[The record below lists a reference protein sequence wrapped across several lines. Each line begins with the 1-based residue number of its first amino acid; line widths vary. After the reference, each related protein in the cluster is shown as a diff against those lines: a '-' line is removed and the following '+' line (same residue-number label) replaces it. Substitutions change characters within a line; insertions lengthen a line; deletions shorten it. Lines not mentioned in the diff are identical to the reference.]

1 MEGNQLFPVFIKL
14 NTIRT
19 VLIGAGPVGLEKL
32 AAILSNSPE
41 ARIRVIAK
49 EILPEFRE
57 LAAAHEGVIIL
68 EREFITGDLDHAD
81 LVVAATN
88 NNALNQQIR
97 LEADQ
102 RNLLVNFADKPDLCN
117 FYLGSIVKKGDLKI
131 AISTNGKS
139 PTIAKRLKEV
149 LNENLPEALIDTLG
163 NMEALRNT
171 LSGDFAEKVT
181 RLNEVTSIL
190 VAEKGAAKN
199 GVSKESKV
207 LNDQAISNEAGN
219 FIESQS
225 AVIDVIS
232 NEHTGTGNGIVSN
245 ETLVAENNAVPEKN
259 IDKVKKNFKW
269 LIWTS
274 IVLSFAIVITAFW
287 HKEPEFQAYLTHLD
301 PMFYWFLIGGFVFAM
316 IDGAIGMSYGVT
328 STSFSLAMGVPPA
341 SASMGVH
348 LSEILSN
355 GIAGWMHYRF
365 GNVNWKLFRM
375 LLIPGIVGAVVGA
388 YLLSSLEHYNHYTKP
403 IISVYTLILGG
414 VILSK
419 AYKINRRVKNPK
431 GKIKKIGLLGL
442 FGGFIDAVGGG
453 GWGSIVLSSLIAG
466 GRNARFSLGTVKI
479 TRFFI
484 ALMSSLTFIT
494 MLNGAHWEAVGGLV
508 IGSALASPIAAR
520 VSNKISV
527 KTIMVSV
534 GVLVVL
540 VSLRSIINFILK
552 EF

>member
-14 NTIRT
+14 NTIHT
-19 VLIGAGPVGLEKL
+19 ILVGAGPVGLEKL
-32 AAILSNSPE
+32 TAILGNSPD
-41 ARIRVIAK
+41 ARITVIGL
-49 EILPEFRE
+49 EILPELQE
-57 LAAAHEGVIIL
+57 LANKHESVTVLQKEFVAA
-68 EREFITGDLDHAD
+68 DLDGAD

-88 NNALNQQIR
+88 NELLNQEIR
-97 LEADQ
+97 IQADQ

-149 LNENLPEALIDTLG
+149 LNDSLPEELNDTLQQ
-163 NMEALRNT
+163 MEALRNT
-171 LSGDFAEKVT
+171 LNGDFASKVKK
-181 RLNEVTSIL
+181 LNEVTSLL
-190 VAEKGAAKN
+190 VTEKLSLTEDEESSLVKDKEEK
-199 GVSKESKV
+199 SKRGKM
-207 LNDQAISNEAGN
+207 
-219 FIESQS
+219 
-225 AVIDVIS
+225 
-232 NEHTGTGNGIVSN
+232 
-245 ETLVAENNAVPEKN
+245 
-259 IDKVKKNFKW
+259 KW
-269 LIWTS
+269 LIW
-274 IVLSFAIVITAFW
+274 LAIVFSFVIVVTAFW
-287 HKEPEFQAYLTHLD
+287 HKEPEFQAYIENLN
-301 PMFYWFLIGGFVFAM
+301 PMFYWFLLGGFVFAM

-328 STSFSLAMGVPPA
+328 TTSFSLAMGVPPA

-365 GNVNWKLFRM
+365 GNVNWKLFRL
-375 LLIPGIVGAVVGA
+375 LLIPGIVGAVTGA
-388 YLLSSLEHYNHYTKP
+388 YLLSSLEHYSNYTKP
-403 IISVYTLILGG
+403 VVSLYTLILGF

-419 AYKINRRVKNPK
+419 AYKANAKTTGPK
-431 GKIKKIGLLGL
+431 KKIKKVSLLGL

-520 VSNKISV
+520 VSNKISA

-534 GVLVVL
+534 GILVIL

-552 EF
+552 LV

>member
-14 NTIRT
+14 KTIHT
-19 VLIGAGPVGLEKL
+19 LLVGAGPVGLEKL
-32 AAILSNSPE
+32 SAILDNSPD
-41 ARIRVIAK
+41 ANVTVIGL
-49 EILPEFRE
+49 EVLPELNK
-57 LAAAHEGVIIL
+57 LANQHERVTVL
-68 EREFITGDLDHAD
+68 KREFNIADLDGVD

-88 NNALNQQIR
+88 NEDLNQQIR
-97 LEADQ
+97 QEADK

-139 PTIAKRLKEV
+139 PTIAKRIKEV
-149 LNENLPEALIDTLG
+149 LNESLPEEINDTLQ
-163 NMEALRNT
+163 NMQALRNT
-171 LSGDFAEKVT
+171 LNGDFA
-181 RLNEVTSIL
+181 
-190 VAEKGAAKN
+190 A
-199 GVSKESKV
+199 
-207 LNDQAISNEAGN
+207 
-219 FIESQS
+219 
-225 AVIDVIS
+225 
-232 NEHTGTGNGIVSN
+232 
-245 ETLVAENNAVPEKN
+245 
-259 IDKVKKNFKW
+259 KVKKLNAVTASLVETNGEKSRPNLKW
-269 LIWTS
+269 LIWLA
-274 IVLSFAIVITAFW
+274 IVFSFAIVVAAFW
-287 HKEPEFQAYLTHLD
+287 HKEPEFQAYLTNLH
-301 PMFYWFLIGGFVFAM
+301 PTFYWFLIGGFIFAM

-365 GNVNWKLFRM
+365 GNVNWKLFKL
-375 LLIPGIVGAVVGA
+375 LLIPGIIGAVAGA
-388 YLLSSLEHYNHYTKP
+388 YLLSSLEHYSHFTKP
-403 IISVYTLILGG
+403 AVSLYTLILGF

-419 AYKINRRVKNPK
+419 AYKANRKNTGK
-431 GKIKKIGLLGL
+431 QNKIKKISLLGL

-466 GRNARFSLGTVKI
+466 GRNARSSLGTVKI

-494 MLNGAHWEAVGGLV
+494 MLNGAHWEAVAGLV
-508 IGSALASPIAAR
+508 IGSALASPIAAK

-534 GVLVVL
+534 GILVVL
-540 VSLRSIINFILK
+540 VSLRSIIIFIL
-552 EF
+552 ELV

>member
-14 NTIRT
+14 NSIHTLL
-19 VLIGAGPVGLEKL
+19 VGAGPVGLEKL
-32 AAILSNSPE
+32 TAILGNSPD
-41 ARIRVIAK
+41 ANVTVIAL
-49 EILPEFRE
+49 EVLPEVKQ
-57 LAAAHEGVIIL
+57 LAEKHERLSIL
-68 EREFITGDLDHAD
+68 TREFYPSDLDGID

-88 NNALNQQIR
+88 NDELNQQIR
-97 LEADQ
+97 EEADQ

-149 LNENLPEALIDTLG
+149 LNDSLPEEINDTLQ
-163 NMEALRNT
+163 NMQALRNT
-171 LSGDFAEKVT
+171 LNGDFA
-181 RLNEVTSIL
+181 
-190 VAEKGAAKN
+190 A
-199 GVSKESKV
+199 
-207 LNDQAISNEAGN
+207 
-219 FIESQS
+219 
-225 AVIDVIS
+225 
-232 NEHTGTGNGIVSN
+232 
-245 ETLVAENNAVPEKN
+245 
-259 IDKVKKNFKW
+259 KVKKLNAVTSSLVDGKGERAARANLKW
-269 LIWTS
+269 LVWLA
-274 IVLSFAIVITAFW
+274 IVFSFAIVVAAFW
-287 HKEPEFQAYLTHLD
+287 HKEPEFQTYIANLN
-301 PMFYWFLIGGFVFAM
+301 PMFYWFLIGGFIFAM

-365 GNVNWKLFRM
+365 GNVNWKLFKL
-375 LLIPGIVGAVVGA
+375 LLIPGIIGAVTGA
-388 YLLSSLEHYNHYTKP
+388 YLLSSLEHYSNYTKP
-403 IISVYTLILGG
+403 IVSLYTLILGC

-419 AYKINRRVKNPK
+419 AYKTNRKKSAQN
-431 GKIKKIGLLGL
+431 GKIKKISLLGL

-494 MLNGAHWEAVGGLV
+494 MLNGAHWEAVAGLV
-508 IGSALASPIAAR
+508 IGSALASPIAAK
-520 VSNKISV
+520 VSNKISA

-534 GVLVVL
+534 GILVIL

-552 EF
+552 LV